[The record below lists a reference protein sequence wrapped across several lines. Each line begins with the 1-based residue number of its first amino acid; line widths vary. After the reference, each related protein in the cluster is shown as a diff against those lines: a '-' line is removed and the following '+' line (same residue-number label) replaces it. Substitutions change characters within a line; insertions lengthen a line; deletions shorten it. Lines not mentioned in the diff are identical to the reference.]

1 MTAFQ
6 LKSRRDEKSISK
18 VAFIINDIFGININI
33 DVPRTK
39 KTING
44 VRVNISKYNLT
55 IKQNEYKT
63 EQQQKEAESKI
74 LYTTLYFLTILNTFS
89 YDKRIMKYDFIND
102 DSETEEDNEDV
113 NDDIKEDIN
122 EDDNIILINQSWNI
136 PKQAIKKIN
145 KS

>member
-89 YDKRIMKYDFIND
+89 YDKRIMKYNFIND
-102 DSETEEDNEDV
+102 DSETEEDNEDI

>member
-1 MTAFQ
+1 
-6 LKSRRDEKSISK
+6 
-18 VAFIINDIFGININI
+18 
-33 DVPRTK
+33 
-39 KTING
+39 
-44 VRVNISKYNLT
+44 
-55 IKQNEYKT
+55 
-63 EQQQKEAESKI
+63 
-74 LYTTLYFLTILNTFS
+74 
-89 YDKRIMKYDFIND
+89 MKYDFIND

>member
-1 MTAFQ
+1 M
-6 LKSRRDEKSISK
+6 
-18 VAFIINDIFGININI
+18 N
-33 DVPRTK
+33 TK
-39 KTING
+39 QK
-44 VRVNISKYNLT
+44 K
-55 IKQNEYKT
+55 K
-63 EQQQKEAESKI
+63 QKEAESKI